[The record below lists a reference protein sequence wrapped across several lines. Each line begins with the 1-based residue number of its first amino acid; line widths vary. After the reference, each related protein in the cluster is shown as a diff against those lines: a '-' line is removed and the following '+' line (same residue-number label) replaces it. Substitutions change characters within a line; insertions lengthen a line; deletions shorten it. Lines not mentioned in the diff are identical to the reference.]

1 MEQLV
6 HFGYTTLGLIR
17 DVLPIAGILL
27 GFQLFILKRPILNPT
42 RVFVGLVFVLLGL
55 AFFLE
60 GLELALFPLGRL
72 MAEQLTL
79 PSFIFGSAE
88 GSVPAFSWTDY
99 MWVYAF
105 AAAIGFATTVAE
117 PALIAVAIKANHVSA
132 GTITVNGLRVA
143 VAIGVAF
150 GVALGTFR
158 IVTGTPLHWYIIT
171 GYIFVIIQTAFAPK
185 AIIPLAYD
193 SGGVTTSTVT
203 VPLVA
208 ALGLGLAETIPGRS
222 ALLDGFGLI
231 AFASLF
237 PMITVMAYAQISS
250 WRTNRNK
257 DDTYEGPKDY

>member
-1 MEQLV
+1 MEELL
-6 HFGYTTLGLIR
+6 HFGQTALGLIK
-17 DVLPIAGILL
+17 DVTPIAGILL
-27 GFQLFILKRPILNPT
+27 GFQIFILKRPVINPA

-55 AFFLE
+55 ALFLE

-79 PSFIFGSAE
+79 PSFIFDIGD
-88 GSVPAFSWTDY
+88 GPVPAFVWSDY
-99 MWVYAF
+99 MWVYVF

-117 PALIAVAIKANHVSA
+117 PALIAVAIKANQVSA
-132 GTITVNGLRVA
+132 GTITVNGLRIA
-143 VAIGVAF
+143 VAIGVAM

-171 GYIFVIIQTAFAPK
+171 GYVVVIIQTAFAPRK
-185 AIIPLAYD
+185 IIPLAYD

-222 ALLDGFGLI
+222 ALLDGFGVI

-250 WRTNRNK
+250 WRARK
-257 DDTYEGPKDY
+257 GHEQYEEPPDS